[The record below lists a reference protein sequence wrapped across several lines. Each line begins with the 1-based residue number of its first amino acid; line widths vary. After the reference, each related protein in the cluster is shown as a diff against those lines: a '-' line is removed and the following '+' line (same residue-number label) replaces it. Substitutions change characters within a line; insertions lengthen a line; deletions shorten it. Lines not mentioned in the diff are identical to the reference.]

1 MNTDNRKK
9 GGHTDR
15 KTDKQTSRKTQSKNY
30 EKAWNPEIIF
40 KWYYSDKEIDRAR
53 QIFKLTFLVRLI
65 KNINI
70 KRDHK
75 DRYMNNTDNRKK
87 GDTQTK
93 KQTNRQAD
101 RNSRCVSKSNNYDLV
116 EKVTRIRGSNP
127 QHLTTPHR
135 AKMGGSPRQGRGE
148 TWPSSGGRGGLFLR
162 PPSSTSS
169 LIFLSPCFLFRFGSC
184 MLLKHH
190 SHNSLIK
197 DTLQFTMVIC
207 RNE

>member
-40 KWYYSDKEIDRAR
+40 KWDSRVLTDKEIDRSER
-53 QIFKLTFLVRLI
+53 VRFFTFLVRLI

-87 GDTQTK
+87 GQHTDRKTD
-93 KQTNRQAD
+93 KQTGRQ
-101 RNSRCVSKSNNYDLV
+101 
-116 EKVTRIRGSNP
+116 
-127 QHLTTPHR
+127 
-135 AKMGGSPRQGRGE
+135 
-148 TWPSSGGRGGLFLR
+148 
-162 PPSSTSS
+162 TSS
-169 LIFLSPCFLFRFGSC
+169 LCVEI
-184 MLLKHH
+184 
-190 SHNSLIK
+190 
-197 DTLQFTMVIC
+197 
-207 RNE
+207 